1 MVAGA
6 ACAAAGLVCRPE
18 DIPHANEL
26 EAAMG
31 LLRDLETETAS
42 FLGIAG
48 ASVTHGV
55 VSTAK
60 HEGGETGDKRLE
72 LCSNLLLVWLEAGTV
87 LRGHLTGTG
96 L

>member
-48 ASVTHGV
+48 ASA
-55 VSTAK
+55 STTEPGRPAQP
-60 HEGGETGDKRLE
+60 L
-72 LCSNLLLVWLEAGTV
+72 TV
-87 LRGHLTGTG
+87 L
-96 L
+96 